1 LANQINNSS
10 SSKEACMAI
19 VGIDLGTTYSVI
31 ATPKQF
37 TGKPF
42 VNVRGVTVIKDESN
56 RRLLPSVVG
65 INSRGEIVVGHEAK
79 TKAGKTAT
87 VMFAKRFMGQEH
99 EFVLADKHLKPDE
112 VSVEILRHLK
122 LIAEK
127 QMGEPIDEAVIT
139 VPAYFSDLQKQ
150 LTKQAGEQ
158 AGLNVSDILQEP
170 VAAALMYCY
179 DEERD
184 PLTIMT
190 YDLGGGTF
198 DVALLRKEGG
208 YFQILAF
215 DGDRFL
221 GGSDFD
227 KRVAAWMVQHLQEDG
242 CEIDI
247 QPDTSEW
254 RYFLLEAETAKEKL
268 SSSEVY
274 TLDDQKSGILDV
286 HDQPI
291 AIENLEITR
300 EIFEGLIRD
309 YIEDTLTICKRAI
322 ATAGIKPKDIHEI
335 VMVGGSSRIPVLARR
350 LEQEFAITPKLVEPD
365 LCVAIGAAI
374 AAKRLG
380 KQIGPLRMAYLPE
393 VTSLPAI
400 QIAGSVQKSEE
411 TPEPGACSIIL
422 RAVDGEFS
430 QRQPVSALGGFI
442 IPQVPLTLAKTNEF
456 DLTLVSA
463 AEQVVLIHRIA
474 IRRAAEGEVSAS
486 LAALDA
492 NVLAKSISIK
502 TVTGL
507 HEVAEAGTPLPVEK
521 TIMASTMDQSG
532 KVSVPV
538 YEGNV
543 QIGEVAVDGIPA
555 TLPLGSRV
563 EIKVTIDNDFSIDCQ
578 AYLPAAQR
586 TGEAKIHIPLVK
598 VPGKEELRKQYEEL
612 KSQAEDALA
621 KVDRGLA
628 FEVGGEI
635 NNALRTCQ
643 SILYEEKDPA
653 LDRAHEKLAEVETLL
668 GKLRVWQPDPSI
680 EEYEDMRQEIEEV
693 LLPSLYR
700 AKPDAKT
707 GHWEAQLKAIVAKGE
722 KAVQAKSDLE
732 WADTNKQMERL
743 RNRISEMLERAE
755 KIANPPQGNGV
766 QKPPDPHMVK
776 LQLLMELS
784 SLEETV
790 RRRKKMEQLG
800 TDIQT
805 CRQELESIDT
815 EQPNALGRLMNYY
828 QGKYMPLRSKVDS
841 LAGRVDVSASQDI
854 AKGLTKVSQS
864 LPGDGTTDAPP
875 PKSK

>member
-1 LANQINNSS
+1 
-10 SSKEACMAI
+10 MAI

-79 TKAGKTAT
+79 SKADKTAT
-87 VMFAKRFMGQEH
+87 VMFAKRYMGQEH

-127 QMGEPIDEAVIT
+127 QMGEPIDEVVIT

-198 DVALLRKEGG
+198 DVAILRKEGG

-227 KRVAAWMVQHLQEDG
+227 KRLAAWMVKRLQEDG

-247 QPDTSEW
+247 QPDTPEW

-268 SSSEVY
+268 SSLEVY
-274 TLDDQKSGILDV
+274 TLDDQTSGILDV
-286 HDQPI
+286 HGQPI
-291 AIENLEITR
+291 AIEDLKITR
-300 EIFEGLIRD
+300 DIFENLIRD
-309 YIEDTLTICKRAI
+309 YIEDTITISKRAI
-322 ATAGIKPKDIHEI
+322 ATAGIEPKDIHEI
-335 VMVGGSSRIPVLARR
+335 VMVGGSSRIPVVARR
-350 LEQEFAITPKLVEPD
+350 LGEEFAITPKLVEPD

-393 VTSLPAI
+393 ATSLSAI

-411 TPEPGACSIIL
+411 TPELEACSIIL
-422 RAVDGEFS
+422 RAVDGDFS

-456 DLTLVSA
+456 DLTLVNA

-474 IRRAAEGEVSAS
+474 IRRMAEGEAAAS

-492 NVLAKSISIK
+492 NVLAKPISIK

-507 HEVAEAGTPLPVEK
+507 HEVAGAGTPLPVEK
-521 TIMASTMDQSG
+521 TIMASTMDQSSR
-532 KVSVPV
+532 VRVPV

-543 QIGEVAVDGIPA
+543 QIGEVRVENIPA
-555 TLPLGSRV
+555 TVPIGSRV
-563 EIKVTIDNDFSIDCQ
+563 EIKVTVGDDFFIDCQ
-578 AYLPAAQR
+578 AYLPNPGVK
-586 TGEAKIHIPLVK
+586 GEAKIHIPLVK
-598 VPGKEELRKQYEEL
+598 VPKKDELRKQYEEL
-612 KSQAEDALA
+612 KSQVEESLA
-621 KVDRGLA
+621 QVDRGLA
-628 FEVGGEI
+628 YEVSGEI

-668 GKLRVWQPDPSI
+668 GKLRVWQPNPSI
-680 EEYEDMRQEIEEV
+680 EEYEDMRQEIEDV

-707 GHWEAQLKAIVAKGE
+707 GHWEAQLKAIVMKGE

-732 WADTNKQMERL
+732 WADANKQMERL
-743 RNRISEMLERAE
+743 RNKISETLEILDRKASRDSIG
-755 KIANPPQGNGV
+755 KPPP
-766 QKPPDPHMVK
+766 PPDPHMVK
-776 LQLLMELS
+776 LQFLMELS

-800 TDIQT
+800 TEIQT
-805 CRQELESIDT
+805 CRQELENIDT
-815 EQPNALGRLMNYY
+815 EQPNALGRLVNYY

-841 LAGRVDVSASQDI
+841 LAGRVEVNMSQGPD
-854 AKGLTKVSQS
+854 KGLTKVSQS
-864 LPGDGTTDAPP
+864 LPGDQTTDAPP
-875 PKSK
+875 PKSKKG